1 MLTNLR
7 SDETTAEDTLCI
19 LRAKNLIDEKSKLPS
34 GNNELVDNEISATPF
49 PRRPGTPTKDTNK
62 LYDIVLSDINKD
74 LMRHVNGEVENLKAL
89 IDNEFTIINRSIDN
103 FKRRNFITDL

>member
-1 MLTNLR
+1 MKPTTKCLLTYVGKSLATNF
-7 SDETTAEDTLCI
+7 DETTAEDILCI

-62 LYDIVLSDINKD
+62 LYDIVLNDINKD
-74 LMRHVNGEVENLKAL
+74 LMRRKW
-89 IDNEFTIINRSIDN
+89 RSR
-103 FKRRNFITDL
+103 KPEGYH